1 MRATAEH
8 RFELYH
14 LVLGKIVG
22 ETVGYALTAAF
33 TVLVVTGLRGRV
45 MPGWLAVTGYLAA
58 ALIAT
63 GVVIPLVEVASR
75 TNFAGY
81 VVWCAW
87 LLVVAVRLIASRR
100 VAGTTRLDQSR

>member
-1 MRATAEH
+1 VPA
-8 RFELYH
+8 
-14 LVLGKIVG
+14 VPGGKIVG
-22 ETVGYALTAAF
+22 ETIGYALTATF
-33 TVLVVTGLRGRV
+33 TVLVVAGLRGRV
-45 MPGWLAVTGYLAA
+45 LPGWLAVTGYLAA

-63 GVVIPLVEVASR
+63 GVVIPLVEVASL

-87 LLVVAVRLIASRR
+87 LLVVAVRLIAPRR